1 MRRRDEVALWPVYF
15 DSAKTR
21 SEGRKVP
28 KKLAK
33 PHPTLDMIEKALMS
47 LRMPYRVVPDAAYPR
62 LPWERRGLILVKK
75 VKPKSE
81 ILKEVSA
88 RL

>member
-1 MRRRDEVALWPVYF
+1 MALWPVYF